1 MTKQKLAPIAL
12 AATLAVAAAFASA
25 PAGAA
30 LLVQSA
36 SVGGVPTGV
45 AYANFNDLSLGSGGG
60 ASLASNGQSIQVNF
74 FGNAQAVQGAAG
86 GLYAAP
92 FLSNNNGANFGTP
105 NGADNSTYLSSGS
118 YAALASSAV
127 ELVLPSAMMYF
138 GLLWGSVDNYNFL
151 DFYAGNTLVGTIGG
165 NDVTTMA
172 NGDQGAQGTYY
183 VNILSD
189 LAFTRVVARSNG
201 YAFEFD
207 NVAFNAAAP
216 GTPVPAPATL
226 SLMALALLGI
236 AAATR
241 RRRAA

>member
-1 MTKQKLAPIAL
+1 MTKPTLASIAFAAAL
-12 AATLAVAAAFASA
+12 AFTGAVATSA

-30 LLVQSA
+30 LLIQSA

-45 AYANFNDLSLGSGGG
+45 AYANFNDLALGSAGGG
-60 ASLASNGQSIQVNF
+60 SLASNGQSIQVNF
-74 FGNAQAVQGAAG
+74 LGNAQAVQGAAS

-105 NGADNSTYLSSGS
+105 DGADNSTYLSSGS
-118 YAALASSAV
+118 YAALANSAV
-127 ELVLPSAMMYF
+127 EMILPSAMMYF
-138 GLLWGSVDNYNFL
+138 GLLWGSVDNYNYL
-151 DFYAGNTLVGTIGG
+151 DFYAGNTLLGTIGG
-165 NDVTTMA
+165 SDVTASA

-189 LAFTRVVARSNG
+189 LAFTRIVARSDG

-207 NVAFNAAAP
+207 NVAFNASN
-216 GTPVPAPATL
+216 PVPAPATL
-226 SLMALALLGI
+226 SLMGLALLGL